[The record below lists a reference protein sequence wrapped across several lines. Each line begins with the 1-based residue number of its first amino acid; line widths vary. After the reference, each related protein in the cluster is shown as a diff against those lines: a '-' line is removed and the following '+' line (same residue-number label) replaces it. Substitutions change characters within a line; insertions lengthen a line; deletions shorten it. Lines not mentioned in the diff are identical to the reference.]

1 MNPIEKQLP
10 EIWNLMKDYYDFQNE
25 TDRAKIIS
33 LLLEDVGFVTYE
45 GCKKVA
51 ESLKTYTF
59 AELPLGVQTEMINTD
74 LRWSYPHI
82 KQIERPDVQ
91 ELV

>member
-10 EIWNLMKDYYDFQNE
+10 EIWNLMKDYYDPQDE
-25 TDRAKIIS
+25 KSRAMIIS
-33 LLLEDVGFVTYE
+33 LLLEDGLITAE
-45 GCKKVA
+45 ECKRVA
-51 ESLKTYTF
+51 ESLKIYTF

-74 LRWSYPHI
+74 LRWRYPHI

>member
-10 EIWNLMKDYYDFQNE
+10 EIWKLMREYYDFQDE
-25 TDRAKIIS
+25 TDRAKIIT
-33 LLLEDVGFVTYE
+33 LLLEDVGFVTNE
-45 GCKKVA
+45 GCEKVA
-51 ESLKTYTF
+51 KSLKTYTF
-59 AELPLGVQTEMINTD
+59 TELPLGVQTEMINTD
-74 LRWSYPHI
+74 LRWRYPHM